1 MLIAKAIRISP
12 NIFDKLLISLGI
24 THYIGKMPAI
34 YLDYN
39 ATAPLRPEARD
50 AMIRAMEQTGNP
62 SSIHGYGRAARKI
75 VEDAR
80 ADVAALTGVKPMQV
94 IFNGGATEGNNTI
107 LSGFKNQR
115 VLIGAAEHPSILEA
129 MPDAIKIPLK
139 PDGLIDMN
147 AYADALKD
155 GAALV
160 SVQYVN
166 SETGVI
172 QPIKYIAA
180 FAKQHGAMM
189 HTDAVQAAGRINID
203 FKDLGVD
210 YLTLSAHKFGG
221 PQGVGA
227 LIFRE
232 TLQVPNLL
240 KGGGQE
246 RRQRAGTENVAGIA
260 GFGAAAKAALA
271 DLGTYQNLAHLR
283 DKLESA
289 LRTARGDVVIYG
301 ETAPR
306 VANTSDVGLTGVP
319 AETQLMAMDLA
330 GVAVSSGSACSS
342 GTLKPSHVLM
352 AMRASEA
359 DAKSAL
365 RFSLGW
371 ATTEAD
377 IDKAIAAWIDMAN
390 RTTK

>member
-1 MLIAKAIRISP
+1 MLIAKPIRISP
-12 NIFDKLLISLGI
+12 NISDKLLISLGI
-24 THYIGKMPAI
+24 THYIGKMPSI

-50 AMIRAMEQTGNP
+50 DMIRAMEQTGNP
-62 SSIHGYGRAARKI
+62 SSIHGYGRAARKLI
-75 VEDAR
+75 EDAR
-80 ADVAALTGVKPMQV
+80 AHVASLTGVKPMQV

-107 LSGFKNQR
+107 LSGFKGQR
-115 VLIGAAEHPSILEA
+115 VLVGAAEHPSILEA
-129 MPDAIKIPLK
+129 MPDAIKIPLTR
-139 PDGLIDMN
+139 DGLIDME
-147 AYADALKD
+147 AYADFIKD

-172 QPIKYIAA
+172 QPIKAIAA
-180 FAKQHGAMM
+180 LAKQHGAMM
-189 HTDAVQAAGRINID
+189 HTDAVQAAGRIAID
-203 FKDLGVD
+203 FHDLGVD

-246 RRQRAGTENVAGIA
+246 RRQRAGTENVVAIA
-260 GFGAAAKAALA
+260 GFGAAAKTALTTLA
-271 DLGTYQNLAHLR
+271 DYQKLGALR

-289 LRTARGDVVIYG
+289 LRAARNDAVIYG
-301 ETAPR
+301 ESAPR
-306 VANTSDVGLTGVP
+306 VANTADIGLNGVP

-352 AMRASEA
+352 AMGASET

-377 IDKAIAAWIDMAN
+377 IDKAIAAWVDMAN
-390 RTTK
+390 RTAK

>member
-1 MLIAKAIRISP
+1 M
-12 NIFDKLLISLGI
+12 
-24 THYIGKMPAI
+24 TAI

-39 ATAPLRPEARD
+39 ATAPLRPEARE
-50 AMIRAMEQTGNP
+50 AMIAALDQVGNA
-62 SSIHGYGRAARKI
+62 SSIHRYGRAARKI

-80 ADVAALTGVKPMQV
+80 AYVAALAGVKPMQV
-94 IFNGGATEGNNTI
+94 IFNAGATEGNNTI
-107 LSGFKNQR
+107 LSGYKNAR
-115 VLIGAAEHPSILEA
+115 VLVGAAEHPSILEA
-129 MPDAIKIPLK
+129 MPDAVKIPMTR
-139 PDGLIDMN
+139 DGVIDMD
-147 AYADALKD
+147 AYAHLIKD

-172 QPIKYIAA
+172 QPIKDIAA
-180 FAKQHGAMM
+180 LARQHGAMT
-189 HTDAVQAAGRINID
+189 HTDAVQAAGRIAID

-232 TLQVPNLL
+232 GLQVPNLL

-271 DLGTYQNLAHLR
+271 DLDTYQQIVALR

-289 LRTARGDVVIYG
+289 LRAARNDIIIYG
-301 ETAPR
+301 ESAPR
-306 VANTSDVGLTGVP
+306 VANTSDVGLAGVP

-352 AMRASEA
+352 AMGANET

-390 RTTK
+390 RTAK

>member
-1 MLIAKAIRISP
+1 MNP
-12 NIFDKLLISLGI
+12 V
-24 THYIGKMPAI
+24 

-39 ATAPLRPEARD
+39 ATAPLRIDAREALVS
-50 AMIRAMEQTGNP
+50 ALSHTGNA
-62 SSIHGYGRAARKI
+62 SSVHTFGRKARKM

-80 ADVAALTGVKPMQV
+80 AQVAALTGVKSLQV

-107 LSGFKNQR
+107 LSGYKNQR
-115 VLIGAAEHPSILEA
+115 VLVSATEHPSILEA
-129 MPDAIKIPLK
+129 MPDAIKIPVLHN
-139 PDGLIDMN
+139 GLLDMD
-147 AYADALKD
+147 AYAALLQD

-172 QPIKYIAA
+172 QPIAQIAA
-180 FAKQHGAMM
+180 LAKQHGAMM
-189 HTDAVQAAGRINID
+189 HTDAVQAAGRIAID
-203 FKDLGVD
+203 FTDLGVD

-221 PQGVGA
+221 PQGIGA

-232 TLQVPNLL
+232 GLQVPNFM

-246 RRQRAGTENVAGIA
+246 RRQRAGTENIAAIA
-260 GFGAAAKAALA
+260 GFGAAAVTALSELDAYQRLAA
-271 DLGTYQNLAHLR
+271 LR
-283 DKLESA
+283 DKLEQS
-289 LRTARGDVVIYG
+289 LRAARNDIIVYGD
-301 ETAPR
+301 TAPR
-306 VANTSDVGLTGVP
+306 VVNTAYIGLPGVS

-342 GTLKPSHVLM
+342 GTFKPSHVLA
-352 AMRASEA
+352 AMGA
-359 DAKSAL
+359 DEFAAKSAL

-377 IDKAIAAWIDMAN
+377 IARAIDAWNDMAN
-390 RTTK
+390 RTTT